1 MPGTH
6 TNSGLLS
13 HEIIDSITAYANE
26 LGFLLLASESI
37 LTGGDND
44 KYFTFLL
51 HTQETHIS

>member
-26 LGFLLLASESI
+26 LGFLLLEAKNNLANSDA
-37 LTGGDND
+37 L
-44 KYFTFLL
+44 FL
-51 HTQETHIS
+51 